1 MCNAYN
7 LRHRNEAILDIAR
20 AMQLLFADLPEFP
33 PRHRI
38 DIRGRGL
45 ILRPAGDGPLIWSWA
60 QWSLIPPGTKEPPAN
75 PLNNARSDK
84 LMGWPWKVVSR
95 QRCLIPVCG
104 FWEPEKPARAPG
116 NAPWSYHSLKDGQP
130 FFVAGL
136 WSDAPDPSTGEIADS
151 YTMVIGEA
159 NAAMQVHDRMPAI
172 LGTEAARR
180 WLEPGPLPAEL
191 LVPYP
196 AAEMQAWR
204 AGDEVKSSRIE
215 PHPGMAEPLDALLG
229 LAMALSPAR

>member
-7 LRHRNEAILDIAR
+7 LRHREAAILDIAR
-20 AMQLLFADLPEFP
+20 RMQLPLTDLPEFP

-38 DIRGRGL
+38 GIRNRGL
-45 ILRPAGDGPLIWSWA
+45 ILRPDGDGPLVWSWA
-60 QWSLIPPGTKEPPAN
+60 KWSLIPPGAKEVPAY

-84 LMGWPWKVVSR
+84 LASWPWKAVSR
-95 QRCLIPVCG
+95 QRCLIPVSG
-104 FWEPEKPARAPG
+104 FWEPEKPAKAPG
-116 NAPWSYHSLKDGQP
+116 SAPWSYYSMRDERP

-136 WSDAPDPSTGEIADS
+136 WSDAPNSSTGEIADS

-159 NAAMQVHDRMPAI
+159 NAVMRVHDRMPAI
-172 LGTEAARR
+172 LGATAARE

-196 AAEMQAWR
+196 AEEMQAWR
-204 AGDEVKSSRIE
+204 VGDDAKSSRIE
-215 PHPGMAEPLDALLG
+215 PHPGMAEPVAT
-229 LAMALSPAR
+229 